1 VWRGRDG
8 GAEED
13 QLVVAE
19 GAGWLGEARGER
31 AGGKWRGERASGAM
45 SSTEEQKSLEQTP
58 TWAVATVCTVF
69 VVASLLVERGINAL
83 GRVSDINFTRNF
95 RACYPLLHRPWPTY
109 I

>member
-31 AGGKWRGERASGAM
+31 AGGKWRGERASGASDVVDGGAEVIGADADM
-45 SSTEEQKSLEQTP
+45 GRGHC
-58 TWAVATVCTVF
+58 VHGVCGSVL
-69 VVASLLVERGINAL
+69 ARGA
-83 GRVSDINFTRNF
+83 RD
-95 RACYPLLHRPWPTY
+95 
-109 I
+109 